1 MAYGMLKLLDI
12 CQAQQVCV
20 GRPMCFPKYEGKGK
34 RKRRKKRKK
43 KDRKHRASGFQCFLQ
58 K

>member
-12 CQAQQVCV
+12 YQAQQVCV

-34 RKRRKKRKK
+34 RKRRKNNNSKK
-43 KDRKHRASGFQCFLQ
+43 KRLKTQS
-58 K
+58 